1 MNILHIDN
9 SRMIHAA
16 AEQLVESLNHQYFGA
31 KNVAEAYK
39 ILEKEKIN
47 IIITGLEIADCDGEV
62 FIKELNNSKYHN
74 IPVAV
79 LTSTDSFELRQKLF
93 ELGVV
98 DYQLKQNFTLN
109 RLKSYVEALAI
120 SDELITT
127 MRDFKIAVIDDS
139 VLTINVIKNI
149 FNLNQ
154 VQRVSYFYDVKSLLA
169 SDMDYDLY
177 IVDLVLPETSGEELI
192 LKLKDENQESIIIM
206 ISSTSNYKTISHVL
220 NLGANDFIVKP
231 FDANTFII
239 RIKSHIRNHLLMKAL
254 EEKNRELLELSVTDG
269 LTKVYNHRHIVQL
282 LKDEV
287 NRSERHKHPLSII
300 LLDLDNF
307 KSVNDTYGHQVGDK
321 VLIEIA
327 QTVKSHLRDGDL
339 LGRYGG
345 EEFLIILPETELKG
359 AIAAGEKLRKAI
371 ERIVYEEENLQTT
384 VSGGIAIFEHFNYS
398 KMIRIADINLYEA
411 KSKGKTKLSTDF
423 ADVCYN
429 G

>member
-16 AEQLVESLNHQYFGA
+16 AEQLVESLHHQYFGA
-31 KNVAEAYK
+31 KNVAEAYQ
-39 ILEKEKIN
+39 ILEKEEIH
-47 IIITGLEIADCDGEV
+47 IIITGLEISDCDGEV
-62 FIKELNNSKYHN
+62 FIRELNDSIYHT

-93 ELGVV
+93 EMGVV

-109 RLKSYVEALAI
+109 RLKSYVEALVI
-120 SDELITT
+120 SDELITA
-127 MRDFKIAVIDDS
+127 MRKFKIAVIDDS

-154 VQRVSYFYDVKSLLA
+154 VKKVSYFYDVKSLLE

-177 IVDLVLPETSGEELI
+177 IVDLVLPETSGEELVM
-192 LKLKDENQESIIIM
+192 KLKDENQEAIIIM

-254 EEKNRELLELSVTDG
+254 EEKNKELLELSVTDG

-287 NRSERHKHPLSII
+287 SRSERYDHPLSII

-321 VLIEIA
+321 VLFQVA
-327 QTVKSHLRDGDL
+327 QTIKGFLREGDVI
-339 LGRYGG
+339 GRYGG
-345 EEFLIILPETELKG
+345 EEFLVILPETGLEG
-359 AIAAGEKLRKAI
+359 AIAAGEKLRKATESI
-371 ERIVYEEENLQTT
+371 LYDEENLQTT

-411 KSKGKTKLSTDF
+411 KSKGKNQII
-423 ADVCYN
+423 Y
-429 G
+429 

>member
-16 AEQLVESLNHQYFGA
+16 SKELVESLNHLYFGA
-31 KNVAEAYK
+31 QNVSEAYE
-39 ILEKEKIN
+39 ILSEHKIN
-47 IIITGLEIADCDGEV
+47 IIITGLEMSDCDGEE
-62 FIKELNNSKYHN
+62 FIRNLNNSPYKN

-98 DYQLKQNFTLN
+98 DYQLKQNFTLK

-120 SDELITT
+120 SDELIMTL
-127 MRDFKIAVIDDS
+127 RRFKVAVIDDS

-154 VQRVSYFYDVKSLLA
+154 VFNVDYFFDVKTLVESE
-169 SDMDYDLY
+169 MNYDLY
-177 IVDLVLPETSGEELI
+177 IVDLVLPETSGEELV
-192 LKLKDENQESIIIM
+192 LKLKEENQESIIIM

-269 LTKVYNHRHIVQL
+269 LTKVYNHRHIVQV

-287 NRSERHKHPLSII
+287 NRSERYNHSLSII

-307 KSVNDTYGHQVGDK
+307 KSVNDTYGHQVGDQ
-321 VLIEIA
+321 VLIEVGKTI
-327 QTVKSHLRDGDL
+327 KNNIREGDVI
-339 LGRYGG
+339 GRYGG
-345 EEFLIILPETELKG
+345 EEFLVILPETTLEG
-359 AIAAGEKLRKAI
+359 AIAVGEKLRKAI
-371 ERIVYEEENLQTT
+371 ASIVYEEKKLNTT
-384 VSGGIAIFEHFNYS
+384 VSGGIAIFNHFDFS
-398 KMIRIADINLYEA
+398 RMIRIADINLYQA
-411 KSKGKTKLSTDF
+411 KKDGKNRI
-423 ADVCYN
+423 VC
-429 G
+429 